1 MSGPGGRSV
10 GVAFDLSPQEL
21 DALRDRHDMDDHAPW
36 VLLEHYARTPGS
48 DAPARHLGFLHC
60 TFRLVT
66 FVGQVSACLR
76 DGDGDGRLDGAA
88 TVRGGPIPPEGLRFA
103 PIAPVSYRYVPR
115 DRGWSRYVG
124 ENNFGLAYDLDEATG
139 RLVFSIEL
147 FGPGLPA
154 DFKPSVAVDPAR
166 LPATVELGGA
176 ALTLL
181 GWDGRRATLRVDR
194 PFPSRPVRLI
204 PEQRGAQRG
213 WRFDYID
220 APLPGVR
227 TAS

>member
-1 MSGPGGRSV
+1 
-10 GVAFDLSPQEL
+10 
-21 DALRDRHDMDDHAPW
+21 MDDHAPW
-36 VLLEHYARTPGS
+36 VLLEWHARTPGS

-88 TVRGGPIPPEGLRFA
+88 TIRGPIPPEGLRFA
-103 PIAPVSYRYVPR
+103 SIAPVPYRYVPR
-115 DRGWSRYVG
+115 DRGWTRYVG

-181 GWDGRRATLRVDR
+181 GWDGRQATIRVDR

-204 PEQRGAQRG
+204 REQRGAQRG

-227 TAS
+227 AAD